1 MCEQINNQKENRA
14 NQGDFSLQNEKDF
27 IDVIDE
33 VSINNKDIS
42 VLINLMEEVI
52 DRFDFKVSEKKFYFE
67 LEKMYLLLETL
78 ENKCENIKKILK
90 SA

>member
-1 MCEQINNQKENRA
+1 MNKKINE
-14 NQGDFSLQNEKDF
+14 EKFVD
-27 IDVIDE
+27 IVDE

-67 LEKMYLLLETL
+67 LEKIYLLLETL